1 MVGHFGKRKMTPEDR
16 LNYLHNELEQLLI
29 KQKRYQSDQV
39 RDKDDLAWYMKCNQ
53 HYIQAITKEIAVL
66 EKKNGA

>member
-1 MVGHFGKRKMTPEDR
+1 MVAFLNKKKMSPEDR

-53 HYIQAITKEIAVL
+53 HYIQAITKEIKQL
-66 EKKNGA
+66 ESKNGA